1 MGKKKKT
8 LLLQP
13 IRGKFV
19 QSNINGKIVRIW
31 LVDPDTNQQ
40 GTEIPY
46 TDAIS
51 VLALP
56 HPVVC
61 MAQIK
66 DKSGKYCN
74 LLDDDDKLA
83 IEEKKDEYLYGE
95 STRGFDSTEFA
106 SGSSDSA
113 DLRKLVETQAELIK
127 SQSKQLDAMQSKF
140 EEIQKSME
148 KLSKKAK
155 EEKKE
160 RKAKDAE

>member
-46 TDAIS
+46 NDAIS

-74 LLDDDDKLA
+74 LLDDEDRLA
-83 IEEKKDEYLYGE
+83 IEEKKDEYMYG
-95 STRGFDSTEFA
+95 SSREFVPET
-106 SGSSDSA
+106 GSSDNS

-140 EEIQKSME
+140 EEIQKNME
-148 KLSKKAK
+148 KLVKKGTPGRKPRAK
-155 EEKKE
+155 AEEV
-160 RKAKDAE
+160 

>member
-19 QSNINGKIVRIW
+19 QSNINGKIVRVW

-46 TDAIS
+46 ADAIA

-66 DKSGKYCN
+66 DKTGKYCN
-74 LLDDDDKLA
+74 LLDDDDKEILQQ
-83 IEEKKDEYLYGE
+83 KRDEYFYGVQNVVSE
-95 STRGFDSTEFA
+95 TPSL
-106 SGSSDSA
+106 SDSSSLA
-113 DLRKLVETQAELIK
+113 QLVETQAELIK
-127 SQSKQLDAMQSKF
+127 SQKKQLEKMQEESKKS
-140 EEIQKSME
+140 QKLME
-148 KLSKKAK
+148 KLLKEIKDDKKQ
-155 EEKKE
+155 
-160 RKAKDAE
+160 